1 MHLFNGIFLI
11 FKLILCQDKFYN
23 IRLRKYPI
31 SEYDRESIKIN
42 INKELKK
49 NELLFNNT
57 LFGFRVKIS
66 VSDKLKIQ
74 RMNSCEFDIEEDY
87 ETKITNYKIIEKNF
101 INNKLNNE
109 NIIINQLGAPKNLTI
124 LSKSLNYKKTNKYRF
139 PSDGGSNNVNVYVLD
154 TGIGIKHYE
163 FNSKLNDYKYNRV
176 SMVNNFTEEEI
187 MDDFN
192 GHGTHVSGIIGG
204 TTYGVA
210 KGVIIKGIKVLNGDG
225 KGTTSSLINGL
236 YYVLEEH
243 IKNNQIIENIKSNDM
258 IKDIEDSINYLLQ
271 HIDNNNSIF
280 KEEILNS
287 VSNSLNKHLK
297 KVYTVINISLGGPSS
312 KILNDTLEL
321 LNKHNIFIIVAAGND
336 NSNACKYSPSNSP
349 NVITVGALNDNIDN
363 IAEFSN
369 KGKCVDIFAPG
380 TNIRSSYYENGIY
393 LYKSLSGTSMATP
406 HVTGVVA
413 LYLSQLSNI
422 NNLSSSFGLKNNF
435 KKNDLISPQFI
446 KEIIINHSRKLDY
459 KNQSIFNIN
468 SNKLNIISIRQ
479 LLKLIRR
486 ENK

>member
-87 ETKITNYKIIEKNF
+87 ETKITNYKIIENNF

-124 LSKSLNYKKTNKYRF
+124 LSKSLNDKKTNKYRF

-297 KVYTVINISLGGPSS
+297 KSIY
-312 KILNDTLEL
+312 
-321 LNKHNIFIIVAAGND
+321 
-336 NSNACKYSPSNSP
+336 
-349 NVITVGALNDNIDN
+349 
-363 IAEFSN
+363 SN
-369 KGKCVDIFAPG
+369 KYF
-380 TNIRSSYYENGIY
+380 IRW
-393 LYKSLSGTSMATP
+393 
-406 HVTGVVA
+406 
-413 LYLSQLSNI
+413 
-422 NNLSSSFGLKNNF
+422 SFF
-435 KKNDLISPQFI
+435 
-446 KEIIINHSRKLDY
+446 
-459 KNQSIFNIN
+459 
-468 SNKLNIISIRQ
+468 
-479 LLKLIRR
+479 
-486 ENK
+486 